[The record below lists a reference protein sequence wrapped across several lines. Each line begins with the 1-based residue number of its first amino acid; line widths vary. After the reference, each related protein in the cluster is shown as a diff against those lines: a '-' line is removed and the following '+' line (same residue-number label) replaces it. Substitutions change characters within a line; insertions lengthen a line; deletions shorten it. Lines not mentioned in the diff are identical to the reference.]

1 MPGSFPARSPQSRQD
16 SKPRALSPPQKT
28 EERTAAFVRYPTDAD
43 LQQRET
49 SRALPPTKLQ
59 PLRCPSLIF
68 GFSHN
73 NLAAINWLHSLPSQR
88 FQTLL
93 TLFPKSFSPFP
104 HGTCLL
110 SVSSQYLALEEDYLP
125 FCAPLPKYATLNS
138 APHAV
143 GSERHTGFSPSAT
156 HSSKKTY
163 ARSATGS
170 AYQHYNSKAE
180 TSDLQVEPFPVHSP
194 LLRESFS
201 VSFPPLTYMLKF
213 SG

>member
-1 MPGSFPARSPQSRQD
+1 MP
-16 SKPRALSPPQKT
+16 L
-28 EERTAAFVRYPTDAD
+28 PTQ
-43 LQQRET
+43 LE
-49 SRALPPTKLQ
+49 
-59 PLRCPSLIF
+59 PLRCPSPIF
-68 GFSHN
+68 GLSRN
-73 NLAAINWLHSLPSQR
+73 NLADINWFHSLPSQR

-163 ARSATGS
+163 ARPATGS

-180 TSDLQVEPFPVHSP
+180 TFNLQAEPFPVHSP